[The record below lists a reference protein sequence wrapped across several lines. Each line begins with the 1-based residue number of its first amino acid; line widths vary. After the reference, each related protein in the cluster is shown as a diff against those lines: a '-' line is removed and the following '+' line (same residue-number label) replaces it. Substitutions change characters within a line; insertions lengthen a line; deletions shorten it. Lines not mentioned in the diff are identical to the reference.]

1 MLSVVSCQLSVRDYG
16 WWESKKRLPQDI
28 NQKLM
33 IDEEQPYQ
41 GGSKVNESKK
51 KTILE
56 RQKVRSVPTAGARK
70 RKSKVN
76 AAEILKR
83 EKNGLEVINDIPNYI
98 RDGWESI
105 PLNER
110 DRLKWVGVFYRKQTP
125 GAFMMRLRMSG
136 GFSNAE
142 QFRAIAE
149 ISETYGPGFVD
160 LTTRQQIQLRGFAI
174 ENVQHIWNRLEAV
187 GLSSLQTGF
196 DNIRG
201 VIGCPVA
208 GLTPNELFDA
218 SHVVREFTNLIVG
231 NKEFT
236 DIPRKFNVGITG
248 CLDNCTH
255 SASQDIAL
263 TPAVKEIDGQAV
275 KGFNVAVGGKMG
287 SGGYTPAQAL
297 DVFVIPEEA
306 SVLCGD
312 ITLIFRDHGP
322 RTARNKS
329 RLAFLIADW
338 GVEKFRKE
346 LESRRHRKQP
356 LLTAGKDAR
365 GKKKTDHT
373 GIFAQKEPHLNY
385 VGLVVPVGRITTTQ
399 LFEVARLADEYGNGD
414 IRLTQGQNLIITNVP
429 DTKIGA
435 LTAEPLLQ
443 ELRYDPSEVMRGM
456 VSCTGIDYCHFSLI
470 ETKER
475 AMEAIQHLEA
485 KLGNTKP
492 LTIHWSG
499 CPNGCG
505 NHAAADIGLLGK
517 RIKIDGVVTD
527 AVDVFL
533 KGDAGANPKV
543 APKVLENVPCDD
555 LPQVLEGLVL
565 YLSRR

>member
-1 MLSVVSCQLSVRDYG
+1 M
-16 WWESKKRLPQDI
+16 
-28 NQKLM
+28 NQ
-33 IDEEQPYQ
+33 
-41 GGSKVNESKK
+41 SKK
-51 KTILE
+51 KTIPAS
-56 RQKVRSVPTAGARK
+56 RGVRSAPSLKSATDTSK
-70 RKSKVN
+70 TRKSKIN
-76 AAEILKR
+76 AAETLKQ

-98 RDGWESI
+98 RDGWETI
-105 PLNER
+105 PPNER

-125 GAFMMRLRMSG
+125 GAFMMRLRMSS
-136 GFSNAE
+136 GFSNSE

-149 ISETYGPGFVD
+149 ISEAHGPGFVD

-174 ENVQHIWNRLEAV
+174 ENVQHIWNRLEEV
-187 GLSSLQTGF
+187 GLGSLQTGF

-218 SHVVREFTNLIVG
+218 SHVGREFTKLFVG

-255 SASQDIAL
+255 TASQDIAL
-263 TPAVKEIDGQAV
+263 TPAVKEIDGQETN
-275 KGFNVAVGGKMG
+275 GFNVAVGGKMG
-287 SGGYTPAQAL
+287 SGGYTLAQPL
-297 DVFVIPEEA
+297 DVFIIPKEA
-306 SVLCGD
+306 AALCGE

-338 GVEKFRKE
+338 GVEKFRE
-346 LESRRHRKQP
+346 ALVGRHGKS
-356 LLTAGKDAR
+356 LLTAGKEAR
-365 GKKKTDHT
+365 GKNKTDHT
-373 GIFAQKEPHLNY
+373 GIFSQKQTDLNY

-399 LFEVARLADEYGNGD
+399 LFEVARIADAYGNGD

-429 DTKIGA
+429 NAKIGD

-475 AMEAIQHLEA
+475 AMEAVQHLEA

-517 RIKIDGVVTD
+517 KTKINGVVTE

-533 KGDAGANPKV
+533 KGDASANPKV
-543 APKVLENVPCDD
+543 APKLLENVPCDD
-555 LPQVLEGLVL
+555 LPQVLEGLVP

>member
-1 MLSVVSCQLSVRDYG
+1 MVS
-16 WWESKKRLPQDI
+16 P
-28 NQKLM
+28 
-33 IDEEQPYQ
+33 
-41 GGSKVNESKK
+41 SKK
-51 KTILE
+51 KATST
-56 RQKVRSVPTAGARK
+56 RRGMRSAPSLKSATVSKKA
-70 RKSKVN
+70 KSKIN
-76 AAEILKR
+76 AAEALKQ
-83 EKNGLEVINDIPNYI
+83 EKNGLEVINDLPNYI

-105 PLNER
+105 PPNER
-110 DRLKWVGVFYRKQTP
+110 DRLKWVGVFFRKQTP
-125 GAFMMRLRMSG
+125 GAFMMRLRMSS

-142 QFRAIAE
+142 QLRAIAE
-149 ISETYGPGFVD
+149 ISEAHGPGFVD

-174 ENVQHIWNRLEAV
+174 ENVQHIWNRLEEV
-187 GLSSLQTGF
+187 GLGSLQTGF

-218 SHVVREFTNLIVG
+218 SHVGREFTKLFVG

-255 SASQDIAL
+255 TASQDIAL
-263 TPAVKEIDGQAV
+263 TPAVKEIDGE
-275 KGFNVAVGGKMG
+275 KTNGFNVAVGGKMG
-287 SGGYTPAQAL
+287 SGGYTPAQPL
-297 DVFVIPEEA
+297 DVFITPKEA
-306 SVLCGD
+306 SVLCAD

-338 GVEKFRKE
+338 GVGKFREE
-346 LESRRHRKQP
+346 LERRRHRKQP
-356 LLTAGKDAR
+356 LLTAGKEAR

-373 GIFAQKEPHLNY
+373 GIFSQKQPGLNY

-399 LFEVARLADEYGNGD
+399 LSEVARIADAYGNGD

-429 DTKIGA
+429 DAKIGD

-475 AMEAIQHLEA
+475 AMEAIRHLEA

-517 RIKIDGVVTD
+517 KTKIDGVVTD

-533 KGDAGANPKV
+533 KGDAGANPKI
-543 APKVLENVPCDD
+543 APKVLENVPCDE
-555 LPQVLEGLVL
+555 LPQVLEGLVP

>member
-1 MLSVVSCQLSVRDYG
+1 MNR
-16 WWESKKRLPQDI
+16 
-28 NQKLM
+28 
-33 IDEEQPYQ
+33 
-41 GGSKVNESKK
+41 SKK
-51 KTILE
+51 KVIRTD
-56 RQKVRSVPTAGARK
+56 RKVRSAPSLKASAASKK
-70 RKSKVN
+70 RKSKIN
-76 AAEILKR
+76 AAEVLKQK
-83 EKNGLEVINDIPNYI
+83 KNGLEVINDIPNYI
-98 RDGWESI
+98 RDGWASI
-105 PLNER
+105 PPDER

-125 GAFMMRLRMSG
+125 GAFMMRLRMSS
-136 GFSNAE
+136 GFTNAE
-142 QFRAIAE
+142 QFRTIAE
-149 ISETYGPGFVD
+149 ISEAHGLGFVD
-160 LTTRQQIQLRGFAI
+160 LTTRQQMQLRGFSI

-187 GLSSLQTGF
+187 GLGSLQTGF

-218 SHVVREFTNLIVG
+218 SHVARAFTKLFVG

-255 SASQDIAL
+255 TASQGIAL
-263 TPAVKEIDGQAV
+263 TPAVKEVDGQETR
-275 KGFNVAVGGKMG
+275 GFNVAVGGKMG
-287 SGGYTPAQAL
+287 SGGYIPAQPL
-297 DVFVIPEEA
+297 DVFVIPKEA
-306 SVLCGD
+306 AVLCAD
-312 ITLIFRDHGP
+312 ITLIFRDHGA

-329 RLAFLIADW
+329 RLAFLIEEW
-338 GVEKFRKE
+338 GIEKFRAE
-346 LESRRHRKQP
+346 VERRRHEGKP
-356 LLTAGKDAR
+356 LLTAGRDAR

-373 GIFAQKEPHLNY
+373 GIFSQKESHLNY

-399 LFEVARLADEYGNGD
+399 LFEVARLADKYGNGD

-429 DTKIGA
+429 DEKIGA

-443 ELRYDPSEVMRGM
+443 ELRYDPSEIMRGM

-475 AMEAIQHLEA
+475 AMEAIRHLEA

-517 RIKIDGVVTD
+517 KVKIDGVVTD
-527 AVDVFL
+527 AVDVFF
-533 KGDAGANPKV
+533 KGDAGANPKI
-543 APKVLENVPCDD
+543 APKLLENVPCDD
-555 LPQVLEGLVL
+555 LPQVLEGLVP

>member
-1 MLSVVSCQLSVRDYG
+1 MNLAKKEVISTSRLVRSTPSVISAPAA
-16 WWESKKRLPQDI
+16 KKRKPKI
-28 NQKLM
+28 
-33 IDEEQPYQ
+33 
-41 GGSKVNESKK
+41 
-51 KTILE
+51 
-56 RQKVRSVPTAGARK
+56 
-70 RKSKVN
+70 N
-76 AAEILKR
+76 AAELLKR
-83 EKNGLEVINDIPNYI
+83 EKNGLEVINDIPNYM

-105 PLNER
+105 PPNER

-125 GAFMMRLRMSG
+125 GAFMMRLRMSS

-149 ISETYGPGFVD
+149 ISEAHGPGFVD

-174 ENVQHIWNRLEAV
+174 ENVQHIWNRLEEV
-187 GLSSLQTGF
+187 GLGSLQTGF

-218 SHVVREFTNLIVG
+218 SHVGREFTKLIVG

-255 SASQDIAL
+255 TASQDIAL
-263 TPAVKEIDGQAV
+263 TPAVKEIDCQATN
-275 KGFNVAVGGKMG
+275 GFNVAVGGKMG
-287 SGGYTPAQAL
+287 SGGYTVAQPL

-306 SVLCGD
+306 AVLCAE

-322 RTARNKS
+322 RTARNRS

-338 GVEKFRKE
+338 GIEKFRRE
-346 LESRRHRKQP
+346 LERRRHKKQP
-356 LLTAGKDAR
+356 LLTAGKDMR
-365 GKKKTDHT
+365 GKNRTDHT
-373 GIFAQKEPHLNY
+373 GIFSQKEPQLNY
-385 VGLVVPVGRITTTQ
+385 VGLVVPVGRITTAQ
-399 LFEVARLADEYGNGD
+399 LLEVARLADEYGSGD
-414 IRLTQGQNLIITNVP
+414 IRLTQGQNLIIANVP
-429 DTKIGA
+429 DTKIGDI
-435 LTAEPLLQ
+435 TVEPLLQ
-443 ELRYDPSEVMRGM
+443 ELRYDPSEIMRGM

-475 AMEAIQHLEA
+475 AMESIRHLEA

-492 LTIHWSG
+492 LTVHWSG

-517 RIKIDGVVTD
+517 RIKIDGVVID
-527 AVDVFL
+527 AVDVFF
-533 KGDAGANPKV
+533 KGNAGAHPKI
-543 APKVLENVPCDD
+543 APKLLENVPCDD
-555 LPQVLEGLVL
+555 LPQVLEGLVP

>member
-1 MLSVVSCQLSVRDYG
+1 MTNDQ
-16 WWESKKRLPQDI
+16 
-28 NQKLM
+28 
-33 IDEEQPYQ
+33 QPCQ
-41 GGSKVNESKK
+41 GGSKVNELKK
-51 KTILE
+51 KTIPAN
-56 RQKVRSVPTAGARK
+56 RKVRSAPTADAKK
-70 RKSKVN
+70 RKPKVN
-76 AAEILKR
+76 AAEVLKR

-105 PLNER
+105 PVNER

-125 GAFMMRLRMSG
+125 GAFMMRLRMSS

-149 ISETYGPGFVD
+149 ISEAHGPGFVD
-160 LTTRQQIQLRGFAI
+160 LTTRQQVQLRGFAI

-187 GLSSLQTGF
+187 GLGSLQTGF

-218 SHVVREFTNLIVG
+218 SHVGREFTNLIVG

-263 TPAVKEIDGQAV
+263 TPAVKKIDGREM

-287 SGGYTPAQAL
+287 SGGYTLAQPL
-297 DVFVIPEEA
+297 DVFIVPEEA
-306 SVLCGD
+306 SVLCAD

-338 GVEKFRKE
+338 GVEKFREE

-356 LLTAGKDAR
+356 LLTAGKDMR
-365 GKKKTDHT
+365 GKNKTDHT
-373 GIFAQKEPHLNY
+373 GIFSQKEPYLNY

-414 IRLTQGQNLIITNVP
+414 IRLTQGQNLIIPNVP
-429 DTKIGA
+429 DAEIGA

-475 AMEAIQHLEA
+475 AMEAIRHLEA

-517 RIKIDGVVTD
+517 KVKIDGIVTD

-533 KGDAGANPKV
+533 KGDASANPKV

-555 LPQVLEGLVL
+555 LPAVLEGLVP

>member
-1 MLSVVSCQLSVRDYG
+1 MNQ
-16 WWESKKRLPQDI
+16 SKKNLT
-28 NQKLM
+28 
-33 IDEEQPYQ
+33 
-41 GGSKVNESKK
+41 GG
-51 KTILE
+51 
-56 RQKVRSVPTAGARK
+56 KVRSAPSLKVSAIAKK
-70 RKSKVN
+70 RGSKIN
-76 AAEILKR
+76 AAEALKQ
-83 EKNGLEVINDIPNYI
+83 EKNGLEVIKDIPNYI
-98 RDGWESI
+98 RNGWESI
-105 PLNER
+105 PPNER

-125 GAFMMRLRMSG
+125 GAFMMRLRMSS
-136 GFSNAE
+136 GFSNAD

-149 ISETYGPGFVD
+149 ISEARGPGFVD

-174 ENVQHIWNRLEAV
+174 ENVQHVWNRLEEV
-187 GLSSLQTGF
+187 GLDSLQTGF

-208 GLTPNELFDA
+208 GLTPDELFDA
-218 SHVVREFTNLIVG
+218 SPVAREFTQRFVG
-231 NKEFT
+231 NKAFT

-255 SASQDIAL
+255 TASQDIAL
-263 TPAVKEIDGQAV
+263 TPAIKEIEGQET

-287 SGGYTPAQAL
+287 SGGYTLAQPL
-297 DVFVIPEEA
+297 DVFITPEEA
-306 SVLCGD
+306 ADLCGD

-322 RTARNKS
+322 RTSRNKS

-338 GVEKFRKE
+338 GVEKFRAE
-346 LESRRHRKQP
+346 VERRRHRRQP
-356 LLTAGKDAR
+356 LLTAGRDAR

-373 GIFAQKEPHLNY
+373 GIFSQKEEHLNY
-385 VGLVVPVGRITTTQ
+385 VGLVVPVGRITATQ

-429 DTKIGA
+429 DENIGD

-475 AMEAIQHLEA
+475 AMEAIRHLEA
-485 KLGNTKP
+485 KLDNPKP

-517 RIKIDGVVTD
+517 KVKIDGVVTD
-527 AVDVFL
+527 AVDVFF
-533 KGDAGANPKV
+533 KGDAGANAKV
-543 APKVLENVPCDD
+543 APKLLENVPCDD
-555 LPQVLEGLVL
+555 LPQVLEGLVP

>member
-1 MLSVVSCQLSVRDYG
+1 MN
-16 WWESKKRLPQDI
+16 P
-28 NQKLM
+28 
-33 IDEEQPYQ
+33 
-41 GGSKVNESKK
+41 SKK
-51 KTILE
+51 KKIAAS
-56 RQKVRSVPTAGARK
+56 RGVRSAPSLKSAATSKKG
-70 RKSKVN
+70 KSKIN
-76 AAEILKR
+76 AAEALKR

-98 RDGWESI
+98 REGWESI
-105 PLNER
+105 PANER

-125 GAFMMRLRMSG
+125 GAFMMRLRMSS
-136 GFSNAE
+136 GFSNSE

-149 ISETYGPGFVD
+149 ISEAYGPGFVD
-160 LTTRQQIQLRGFAI
+160 LTTRQQIQLRGFTI
-174 ENVQHIWNRLEAV
+174 ENVQHIWNRLEEV
-187 GLSSLQTGF
+187 GLGSLQTGF

-218 SHVVREFTNLIVG
+218 SHVGREFTKLFVG

-255 SASQDIAL
+255 TASQDIAL
-263 TPAVKEIDGQAV
+263 TPAVKEIDGQ
-275 KGFNVAVGGKMG
+275 KINGFNVAVGGKMG
-287 SGGYTPAQAL
+287 SGGYTLAQPL
-297 DVFVIPEEA
+297 DVFITPKEA
-306 SVLCGD
+306 SVLCAD

-338 GVEKFRKE
+338 GVEKFREE
-346 LESRRHRKQP
+346 LERRRHRKQP

-365 GKKKTDHT
+365 GKNKTDHT
-373 GIFAQKEPHLNY
+373 GIFSQKQPGLNY

-399 LFEVARLADEYGNGD
+399 LFEVARIADTYGNGD

-429 DTKIGA
+429 DAKIGE

-443 ELRYDPSEVMRGM
+443 ELRYDPSEVTRGM

-475 AMEAIQHLEA
+475 AMEAIRHLEA
-485 KLGNTKP
+485 KLGNHTKP

-517 RIKIDGVVTD
+517 KVKIDGIVTD
-527 AVDVFL
+527 VVDVFL
-533 KGDAGANPKV
+533 KGDAGANPKI
-543 APKVLENVPCDD
+543 APKLLENVPCDE
-555 LPQVLEGLVL
+555 LPQVLEGLVP
-565 YLSRR
+565 YLSRRSF

>member
-1 MLSVVSCQLSVRDYG
+1 M
-16 WWESKKRLPQDI
+16 
-28 NQKLM
+28 NQ
-33 IDEEQPYQ
+33 
-41 GGSKVNESKK
+41 SKK
-51 KTILE
+51 KVIPVS
-56 RQKVRSVPTAGARK
+56 RKVRSAPSLKSAADAKK
-70 RKSKVN
+70 RKSKIN
-76 AAEILKR
+76 AAEVLKQ

-105 PLNER
+105 PPNER
-110 DRLKWVGVFYRKQTP
+110 DRLKWVGVFYRQQTP
-125 GAFMMRLRMSG
+125 GAFMMRLRMSS

-149 ISETYGPGFVD
+149 ISEAYEPGFVD
-160 LTTRQQIQLRGFAI
+160 LTTRQQIQLRGFMI
-174 ENVQHIWNRLEAV
+174 ENVQHLWNRLEEV
-187 GLSSLQTGF
+187 GLGSLQTGF

-218 SHVVREFTNLIVG
+218 SHVAREFTNLFVG
-231 NKEFT
+231 NREFT

-255 SASQDIAL
+255 TASQDIAL
-263 TPAVKEIDGQAV
+263 TPAVKEVDGQETN
-275 KGFNVAVGGKMG
+275 GFNVAVGGKMG
-287 SGGYTPAQAL
+287 SGGYTLAQAL
-297 DVFVIPEEA
+297 DVFITPEDA
-306 SVLCGD
+306 AALCGD

-346 LESRRHRKQP
+346 LEHRHSKP
-356 LLTAGKDAR
+356 LLTAGKDVR

-373 GIFAQKEPHLNY
+373 GIFSQKEPHLNY
-385 VGLVVPVGRITTTQ
+385 VGLVVPVGRITAKQ

-429 DTKIGA
+429 DAKIGE

-475 AMEAIQHLEA
+475 AMEAIRHLET

-517 RIKIDGVVTD
+517 KIKIDGVVTD
-527 AVDVFL
+527 AVDVFF

-543 APKVLENVPCDD
+543 APKLLENVPCDD
-555 LPQVLEGLVL
+555 LPQVLEGLVP